1 MPLSLGNTSLQNTAT
16 SSGVGIDSSGY
27 TTIQSKRH
35 GMGTG
40 TASNRD
46 LQFLTWTGT
55 MTNGTITLMTDV
67 SMGENGHVGVFGL
80 NVMQGGK
87 GTSRVYYFTGRYAQ
101 TAMTSQQGGSRGNG
115 EDASLNFT
123 GGTNSIGI
131 TLTASGYTSTVGYS
145 VWAMV
150 GISLT
155 DRWMTD

>member
-1 MPLSLGNTSLQNTAT
+1 MALSLGDTFLQNTAT
-16 SSGVGIDSSGY
+16 SSGIGIDASGY

-40 TASNRD
+40 TANNRD
-46 LQFLTWTGT
+46 LQFLTWNGT
-55 MTNGTITLMTDV
+55 MTNGTITLMTEV
-67 SMGENGHVGVFGL
+67 GMGENGHVGIFGL
-80 NVMQGGK
+80 NVMQGAR

-101 TAMTSQQGGSRGNG
+101 TAMTSVQGGNRGAG

-123 GGTNSIGI
+123 GGANTIGI

-150 GISLT
+150 GIQNT